1 MVYVAS
7 YCCGILLD
15 TQPGF
20 SFSNSRTLPLAVLYV
35 LFNVLFTWS

>member
-1 MVYVAS
+1 MVYVVS

-20 SFSNSRTLPLAVLYV
+20 NISNSRTIPLIVVYFI
-35 LFNVLFTWS
+35 FNVFFTWS